1 MKIQKRDSETGE
13 AKPQGSATLEGTVF
27 VNICCA
33 LVFNGQFVDEHHD
46 LAKAFTKAYLDAGKY
61 LDEHPESQ
69 KEIALKYLKFKDP
82 IIERSLQVIGFKD
95 LALTEDRYN
104 ALVHHMT
111 HIDLI
116 KNVPSYSEFV
126 DQTLLP

>member
-1 MKIQKRDSETGE
+1 MSIQSHKRNCLKIFK
-13 AKPQGSATLEGTVF
+13 V
-27 VNICCA
+27 
-33 LVFNGQFVDEHHD
+33 
-46 LAKAFTKAYLDAGKY
+46 
-61 LDEHPESQ
+61 
-69 KEIALKYLKFKDP
+69 KDP

-116 KNVPSYSEFV
+116 KNVPTYSEFCRYIIV
-126 DQTLLP
+126 TIGGGP

>member
-1 MKIQKRDSETGE
+1 M
-13 AKPQGSATLEGTVF
+13 
-27 VNICCA
+27 VNSSMNIMTW
-33 LVFNGQFVDEHHD
+33 Q
-46 LAKAFTKAYLDAGKY
+46 
-61 LDEHPESQ
+61 
-69 KEIALKYLKFKDP
+69 KFKDP

-116 KNVPSYSEFV
+116 KKVPTYSEFV
-126 DQTLLP
+126 DTSLLP

>member
-1 MKIQKRDSETGE
+1 M
-13 AKPQGSATLEGTVF
+13 
-27 VNICCA
+27 
-33 LVFNGQFVDEHHD
+33 FNGQFVDEHHD
-46 LAKAFTKAYLDAGKY
+46 LARAFTKAYLDAGTY
-61 LDEHPESQ
+61 LDEHPEAQ
-69 KEIALKYLKFKDP
+69 KEISLKYMKFKDP
-82 IIERSLQVIGFKD
+82 VIERSLKVIGFKD
-95 LALTEDRYN
+95 LAFTEERYN

>member
-1 MKIQKRDSETGE
+1 MGKGKIFED
-13 AKPQGSATLEGTVF
+13 PDHLWHD
-27 VNICCA
+27 NICCA

-61 LDEHPESQ
+61 LDEHPEAQ
-69 KEIALKYLKFKDP
+69 KEISLKYMKFKDP
-82 IIERSLQVIGFKD
+82 VIERSLKVIGFGD

-116 KNVPSYSEFV
+116 KKVPSYSEFV
-126 DQTLLP
+126 DQSLLP

>member
-1 MKIQKRDSETGE
+1 MCIRDS
-13 AKPQGSATLEGTVF
+13 
-27 VNICCA
+27 
-33 LVFNGQFVDEHHD
+33 
-46 LAKAFTKAYLDAGKY
+46 
-61 LDEHPESQ
+61 PESQ

-116 KNVPSYSEFV
+116 KKVPSYSEFV
-126 DQTLLP
+126 DTSLLP